1 MPANVSRSFFSLD
14 TSPVDSCQQK
24 AIDFVA
30 RKKEC
35 AARSI
40 NLVST
45 GAALP
50 SALKHLH
57 AFSIKFFIAAYAT
70 TFGQIPSLKAKTW
83 IGLEK
88 HCLVS
93 ENLKKTWV
101 ALGLHLYKFVMFCT
115 FSPISSLIVGAIFSP
130 QANKKIHD
138 KLGLSQH
145 LTTNRSLQRE
155 NSHKRNTSDP
165 DKSTIQEQKK
175 TPDEENNQGVTN
187 ETSRKNPPPPPAP
200 SKKVGS
206 SQRKYPSKTPPGT
219 GGRAKTPF
227 STKGKRGGERPAI
240 GDSTFGR
247 PLPDPSLN
255 LGAALEL
262 AATDIGEDPESKKLI
277 DELSPRSAS
286 QNTEPSAPPPRPVV
300 KESLGHAPDA
310 SYSGLLESIRAFN
323 ADALKKSESQKS
335 ATHAP
340 SKSLLPTD
348 SQLVDKVAE
357 AYQEDQAAE
366 AAKKAKRQSVNSDGY
381 SEEQPAASSPN
392 SHAANNENTS
402 NTNVREK
409 SEQVVESPRNVPIK
423 SEQETKKEV
432 QPASKDDQNSNL
444 AALEKFR
451 EALEKIRKANEA
463 HESGDDWT
471 VAARPERLI
480 PSAKDMFSTPAPKLE
495 EAVEIQKEWSK
506 MSEQTQ
512 VSLVA
517 NLNPVAKE
525 QLMKT
530 LKPADR
536 KKLAKLYENE
546 AETELVD
553 AFYAMPKNE
562 RKKVMRDLPAKE
574 RDLAEKTLSRKQ
586 GSKLAGSKN
595 GRINV
600 QSVFAKK

>member
-1 MPANVSRSFFSLD
+1 MPANVSRSFFSPD

-24 AIDFVA
+24 ALKFVA
-30 RKKEC
+30 HKKEC

-50 SALKHLH
+50 SALKNLH

-83 IGLEK
+83 TGLEK

-115 FSPISSLIVGAIFSP
+115 FSPISSLIVGAVFSP
-130 QANKKIHD
+130 RANKKIHD
-138 KLGLSQH
+138 KLGLSQN
-145 LTTNRSLQRE
+145 LTPQRFIQKE
-155 NSHKRNTSDP
+155 NSSPKNPLDS
-165 DKSTIQEQKK
+165 DKSAEKEQNNPSDTETNQE
-175 TPDEENNQGVTN
+175 VTN
-187 ETSRKNPPPPPAP
+187 ENPRENPPPAP
-200 SKKVGS
+200 GKKAGS
-206 SQRKYPSKTPPGT
+206 SQRKYPPKTPPGT
-219 GGRAKTPF
+219 GGRVKTPF
-227 STKGKRGGERPAI
+227 NTNGKRGVQRPPI
-240 GDSTFGR
+240 GDNTFGR

-262 AATDIGEDPESKKLI
+262 AATDIGKDPESKKLI

-286 QNTEPSAPPPRPVV
+286 QNSEPSAPPPPPPV
-300 KESLGHAPDA
+300 KESSGHAPVA
-310 SYSGLLESIRAFN
+310 SYSGLLESIRAFK
-323 ADALKKSESQKS
+323 ADALKKSESQKNVS
-335 ATHAP
+335 QAP
-340 SKSLLPTD
+340 SKSLLPTN
-348 SQLVDKVAE
+348 SQLFDK
-357 AYQEDQAAE
+357 AAE
-366 AAKKAKRQSVNSDGY
+366 AFHDEKLDKKEKRRSGY
-381 SEEQPAASSPN
+381 SESSEEQPAAQSSN

-409 SEQVVESPRNVPIK
+409 SEQAVQSPRNVAIK

-432 QPASKDDQNSNL
+432 QAVSKEDQTSNL
-444 AALEKFR
+444 EAIKKFH

-463 HESGDDWT
+463 NESGEDWT
-471 VAARPERLI
+471 VVARPERNI
-480 PSAKDMFSTPAPKLE
+480 PSAKDMFSVPPPKPE
-495 EAVEIQKEWSK
+495 EAQEIQQAWSEIP
-506 MSEQTQ
+506 EQIQ
-512 VSLVA
+512 ASLVA

-536 KKLAKLYENE
+536 RKLANLYVVGE
-546 AETELVD
+546 AETQLVD
-553 AFYAMPKNE
+553 AFKAMPENVRNKMMNE
-562 RKKVMRDLPAKE
+562 LPE
-574 RDLAEKTLSRKQ
+574 HQRGLAEKTLTRKQ
-586 GSKLAGSKN
+586 SSQLTGNKR
-595 GRINV
+595 GRVNV